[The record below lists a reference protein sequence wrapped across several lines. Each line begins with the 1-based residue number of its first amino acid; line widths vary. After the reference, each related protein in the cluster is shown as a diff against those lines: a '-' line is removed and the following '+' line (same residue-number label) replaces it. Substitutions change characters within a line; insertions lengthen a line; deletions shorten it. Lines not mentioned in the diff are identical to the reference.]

1 MSAERLLALVCF
13 LLIAGCESRSANKEA
28 KEAKKPI
35 EQISDVYRGGAV
47 EEAEKRLRAHLQA
60 EPRDDLAWT
69 LLGHA
74 LVDLNRTAEAE
85 AAYAKALEIEPRRIE
100 AITGQGRIFR
110 MHKQYEQAMAAYK
123 RATAIDPSF
132 AQAWSSMMVVSLKRG
147 LYDEA
152 ISHGEKAHAL
162 DKNDPTIAANLAI
175 AYHYAGN
182 TTKRDELTLA
192 AQKLGFKSMD
202 WLDKVYTGEIE
213 LRD

>member
-13 LLIAGCESRSANKEA
+13 LLIAACDSRSANKET
-28 KEAKKPI
+28 KKPV
-35 EQISDVYRGGAV
+35 EEISDVYRSGNVAD
-47 EEAEKRLRAHLQA
+47 AEKRLRAHLQA
-60 EPRDDLAWT
+60 QPRDDLAWT
-69 LLGHA
+69 LLGHV
-74 LVDLNRTAEAE
+74 LLDLNRPAEAE

-110 MHKQYEQAMAAYK
+110 MHKEYEQAMAAYQ
-123 RATAIDPSF
+123 RATAIDPSY

-152 ISHGEKAHAL
+152 IAHGEKAWSL

-182 TTKRDELTLA
+182 TKKRDELTQV
-192 AQKLGFKSMD
+192 AQKLGFKGMD
-202 WLDKVYTGEIE
+202 WLDKVYTGQIE
-213 LRD
+213 VRD